1 MLATVLLRVCFDR
14 GYFAEAGAVL
24 MQVLDQTPADARY
37 RILALEYASLLASH
51 EERHDDAV
59 KYAAEAVETAQA
71 GGQHEIMCRL
81 HRTLAGAY
89 DGADDLPNTV
99 SALRQSIEHGVRN
112 GNDVSVAVSRHNLGW
127 CLLNTG
133 DIGEAA
139 LLVEDSLPILR
150 AHARPDIVAV
160 VVHTWGC
167 IALEQGDLT
176 AAGAR
181 FAEGVRMS
189 AHVPRAVL
197 ESVEGRAVV
206 AVLSGRHELGVRLL
220 VACEQLRATWVVP
233 AQPWWRRKMDAAL
246 DVAREALSRAAF
258 TRAVSAG
265 RAMDVR
271 HAVETALDKE
281 TVLSDR
287 QRMVVELVAQGMTNA
302 QVAAKLGISHR
313 TVESHVHNVKAALN
327 LSSRAQLMAWAQSN

>member
-1 MLATVLLRVCFDR
+1 
-14 GYFAEAGAVL
+14 
-24 MQVLDQTPADARY
+24 
-37 RILALEYASLLASH
+37 
-51 EERHDDAV
+51 
-59 KYAAEAVETAQA
+59 
-71 GGQHEIMCRL
+71 
-81 HRTLAGAY
+81 
-89 DGADDLPNTV
+89 
-99 SALRQSIEHGVRN
+99 
-112 GNDVSVAVSRHNLGW
+112 VAVSRHNLGW
-127 CLLNTG
+127 CLLTTG
-133 DIGEAA
+133 QVDDAA
-139 LLVEDSLPILR
+139 QLIEDSLPALR
-150 AHARPDIVAV
+150 THARPDIVAV
-160 VVHTWGC
+160 AVHTWGC

-176 AAGAR
+176 AAGVR

-189 AHVPRAVL
+189 AHVPREVL

-206 AVLSGRHELGVRLL
+206 AVLSGQHELGVRLL

-233 AQPWWRRKMDAAL
+233 AESWWQRKMDAVL

-281 TVLSDR
+281 IMRHAMLSDR

-313 TVESHVHNVKAALN
+313 TVESHVHNVKSVLN
-327 LSSRAQLMAWAQSN
+327 LSTRGQLVAWAQEN